1 MSNDFKKEDF
11 CFRCLCFLVKETSL
25 YFAFR
30 IHKMSNTNRKTF
42 KKKQNDLL
50 HDTPGFM
57 AVEFE
62 DVKDSFK
69 VKGYTLHAWM

>member
-1 MSNDFKKEDF
+1 
-11 CFRCLCFLVKETSL
+11 
-25 YFAFR
+25 
-30 IHKMSNTNRKTF
+30 MSNTNGKTF

-50 HDTPGFM
+50 HDTLGFM

-69 VKGYTLHAWM
+69 VKGCTLHAWM